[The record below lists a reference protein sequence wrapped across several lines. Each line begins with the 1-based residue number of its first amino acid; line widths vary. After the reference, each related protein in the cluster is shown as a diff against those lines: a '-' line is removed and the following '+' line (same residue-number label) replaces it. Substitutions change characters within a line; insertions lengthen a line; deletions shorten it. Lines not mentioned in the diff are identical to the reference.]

1 MGERMKGKHAIVTG
15 GAGGL
20 GFAAAK
26 ALTAE
31 GARVAVFDVDGTA
44 IERATSE
51 LGNSSTG
58 RVADVRD
65 EAAVR
70 AAVEAVEREFGRI
83 DVLFNNAGV
92 AGFGSVDDI
101 EPAEWQRIFDV
112 NVGGTFLMSRAVVPG
127 MLARKSGAIVNV
139 GSVAALAGVPKM
151 AAYCA
156 AKGAI
161 VSLTRQMAAEYSG
174 RGVRVNCV
182 CPGTVAVTAMGQQL
196 MGVDG
201 TPEATAR
208 RIAKYPVGRF
218 GLPEEIAAAVLFL
231 ASDEASFVTGSIF
244 TVDGG
249 MTAI

>member
-1 MGERMKGKHAIVTG
+1 MGEGVKDKTVIVTG

-26 ALTAE
+26 AFAGA
-31 GARVAVFDVDGTA
+31 GARVAVLDVDRTA
-44 IERATSE
+44 IDRATAE
-51 LGNSSTG
+51 LGNGSIGES
-58 RVADVRD
+58 VDVRD

-70 AAVEAVEREFGRI
+70 AGVAAVERAFGRV

-92 AGFGSVDDI
+92 AGFGSVDDT
-101 EPAEWQRIFDV
+101 EPAAWQRIFDV
-112 NVGGTFLMSRAVVPG
+112 NVVGTYLMSRAVLPG
-127 MLARKSGAIVNV
+127 MLARGSGAIVNV

-196 MGVDG
+196 MGSDA

-208 RIAKYPVGRF
+208 RIAKYPIGRF
-218 GLPEEIAAAVLFL
+218 GQPEEIAAAVLFL
-231 ASDEASFVTGSIF
+231 ASDQASFVTGSIF
-244 TVDGG
+244 AVDGG

>member
-1 MGERMKGKHAIVTG
+1 MKGKHVIVTG
-15 GAGGL
+15 GAAGL

-26 ALTAE
+26 AFVAE
-31 GARVAVFDVDGTA
+31 GARVAIFDVDRAA
-44 IERATSE
+44 IDRATGE
-51 LGNSSTG
+51 LGKSSIG
-58 RVADVRD
+58 CVADVRD

-70 AAVEAVEREFGRI
+70 TAVESVEREFGRI

-92 AGFGSVDDI
+92 AGFGSVDDT
-101 EPAEWQRIFDV
+101 EPAEWQRVFDV
-112 NVGGTFLMSRAVVPG
+112 NVGGTYLMSRAVVPG
-127 MLARKSGAIVNV
+127 MLERKSGAIVNV
-139 GSVAALAGVPKM
+139 GSVAALAGIPKM

-182 CPGTVAVTAMGQQL
+182 CPGTVTVTAMGQQL
-196 MGVDG
+196 MGADA
-201 TPEATAR
+201 TPEAMAR
-208 RIAKYPVGRF
+208 RIAKYPLGRF
-218 GLPEEIAAAVLFL
+218 GQPEEIAAAVLFL

-244 TVDGG
+244 AVDGG